1 MHTISASELHRR
13 FVRGDVSATEIA
25 RHFFQRIDAIEPDVG
40 AFLLQLRDEAF
51 AQASL
56 LDERRRKKEPV
67 GKLAG
72 VPFAVKDI
80 INVKGVPTTCASKI
94 LKNFVAP
101 FDATV
106 VRRIKEEGGI
116 IVGKT
121 NLDEFAMGSSCENSA
136 LKVTR
141 NPWNLS
147 LVPGGSSGG
156 SAAAV
161 ASGMAHIGLGT
172 DTGGSIRLPA
182 SFCGICGMKPTYGRV
197 SRFGLVAFGSS
208 LDQIGPLAYN
218 CEDIEL
224 AMEVMGVHCERD
236 STSLPG
242 QGFIPVSFQQRF
254 PKGFTIGVPWQFFEG
269 LSKESREI
277 FDRGLSNLKSL
288 GGRAIDVDLSIL
300 KYAIAVYYIVAT
312 AELSTNLARFD
323 GIRYGVRSPTAET
336 LDEVYDR
343 SREEGFGDE
352 PKRRIVLG
360 TFVLSSGYQDAY
372 YKKAQKVRQL
382 VIDKFAEAFRA
393 CDVVAMPVAA
403 GGAFP
408 FGAKKDPLSMYLEDI
423 YTVGANLAGLPAIS
437 LPAGRL
443 PAGEPVGIQLVAP
456 QRHDAELT
464 AIGKEFQKVTD
475 YHKERPTLGGK
486 LHELT

>member
-1 MHTISASELHRR
+1 MHTISASELHRL
-13 FVRGDVSATEIA
+13 FIRGDVSAAEIV
-25 RHFFQRIDAIEPDVG
+25 RHHFRRIDALEPDVG
-40 AFLLQLRDEAF
+40 AFLLLLRDEAF
-51 AQASL
+51 AQAEL
-56 LDERRRKKEPV
+56 LDARRRKGEKL

-72 VPFAVKDI
+72 IPIAVKDLI
-80 INVKGVPTTCASKI
+80 HIKGHPTTCASKI

-101 FDATV
+101 FDATAI
-106 VRRIKEEGGI
+106 RRIKEEDGI
-116 IVGKT
+116 IIGKT

-141 NPWNLS
+141 NPWDLS
-147 LVPGGSSGG
+147 RVPGGSSGG

-161 ASGMAHIGLGT
+161 AAGMAQISLGT

-197 SRFGLVAFGSS
+197 SRFGVVAFGSS
-208 LDQIGPLAYN
+208 LDQIGPLAYS

-224 AMEVMGVHCERD
+224 AMEVMGVHCDRD

-242 QGFIPVSFQQRF
+242 AGFTPVSFQERF
-254 PKGFTIGVPWQFFEG
+254 ASRFTIGVPWQFLEN
-269 LSKESREI
+269 LPKESREV
-277 FDRGLSNLKSL
+277 FNRSLNHLKSL
-288 GGRAIDVDLSIL
+288 GASVIDVDLSIL
-300 KYAIAVYYIVAT
+300 KYAISVYYIVAT

-323 GIRYGVRSPTAET
+323 GVRYGHRSPNAET
-336 LDEVYDR
+336 LDELYDR

-372 YKKAQKVRQL
+372 YKQAQKVRRL
-382 VIDKFAEAFRA
+382 IIDKFAEAFRA
-393 CDVVAMPVAA
+393 CDFVAMPVAS

-408 FGAKKDPLSMYLEDI
+408 FGAKQDPLAMYLEDI
-423 YTVGANLAGLPAIS
+423 YTVGANMAGLPAIS

-443 PAGEPVGIQLVAP
+443 SDGCPIGIQLVAP
-456 QRHDAELT
+456 QRHDADLT
-464 AIGKEFQKVTD
+464 AIGKELQKITE

-486 LHELT
+486 IA